1 MIKDLEKKLKKYCS
15 KEKRKGHLAQ
25 PFYQGGQICATDRHV
40 ALLIKSP
47 NIGLLDA
54 TRSDFPEYDQPNF
67 DAIIRPTGQSVKL
80 SVKRL
85 KDALAIFNDKV
96 QDEVVLTLG
105 ADMQPIRLYQESTSA
120 EVLLMPLFN

>member
-15 KEKRKGHLAQ
+15 KEKRREHLVQ
-25 PFYQGGQICATDRHV
+25 PFYQGGQICATDCYV

-47 NIGLLDA
+47 NIGL
-54 TRSDFPEYDQPNF
+54 FPEHDQPNL

-85 KDALAIFNDKV
+85 KDALAIFNDKI

-105 ADMQPIRLYQESTSA
+105 ADRQPIRLYQESMSA
-120 EVLLMPLFN
+120 EVLLMPLIN

>member
-15 KEKRKGHLAQ
+15 KEKSKEHLTQ
-25 PFYQGGQICATDRHV
+25 PFCQGGQICATDCYV

-54 TRSDFPEYDQPNF
+54 TVDFPEYDQPNF
-67 DAIIRPTGQSVKL
+67 DAIVRPTGQSVRL

-85 KDALAIFNDKV
+85 KDALAIFNDKI

-105 ADMQPIRLYQESTSA
+105 ADMQPVRFYQESTSA
-120 EVLLMPLFN
+120 EVLLMPLIN